1 MWSVNL
7 RVSPGDKSFSFLN
20 LQLTDHYQKLT
31 CKVIPHSALS
41 ITFWSNLKKAREDY
55 KQQQARGFFFQ
66 FIERQRWFAEIL
78 RQVGFSIRR
87 KPSETRGL
95 MSVKDRRWIGRFSIF
110 LWVWTTWKTS
120 LTVINS
126 TEKKV
131 KYKCHGFDKLLATSN
146 LFEFG
151 QCMIHRH
158 FKMFFL
164 AFGWGKSKPQS
175 WL

>member
-7 RVSPGDKSFSFLN
+7 RVSPGDKSFPFLN
-20 LQLTDHYQKLT
+20 LQLTGNYQKLT

-41 ITFWSNLKKAREDY
+41 IIFWSNWKKAREDY
-55 KQQQARGFFFQ
+55 KQQQARGFFSVYRAPKVICRNFKTG
-66 FIERQRWFAEIL
+66 
-78 RQVGFSIRR
+78 GFSIRR

-95 MSVKDRRWIGRFSIF
+95 MSVKDRRWIGRFSV
-110 LWVWTTWKTS
+110 LPRVWTTRKTS

-151 QCMIHRH
+151 QCMIHGH

-164 AFGWGKSKPQS
+164 ALG
-175 WL
+175 